1 MNVKNGVKLPKD
13 IARGYENPWELFCT
27 WTEDGK
33 CMTPKYALQIVNK
46 KDNHPV
52 RLGKKSIRMELRK
65 GDCHQKRKGSYND
78 CKATPPQRDMS
89 LQTEMIFWERNGT
102 HIQFICQKIIQK

>member
-1 MNVKNGVKLPKD
+1 
-13 IARGYENPWELFCT
+13 
-27 WTEDGK
+27 
-33 CMTPKYALQIVNK
+33 MTPKYALQIVNK

-78 CKATPPQRDMS
+78 CKATPPA
-89 LQTEMIFWERNGT
+89 ERHELTNRNDILGKKWGLSSR
-102 HIQFICQKIIQK
+102 IYKS

>member
-78 CKATPPQRDMS
+78 CKASPPAES
-89 LQTEMIFWERNGT
+89 T
-102 HIQFICQKIIQK
+102 